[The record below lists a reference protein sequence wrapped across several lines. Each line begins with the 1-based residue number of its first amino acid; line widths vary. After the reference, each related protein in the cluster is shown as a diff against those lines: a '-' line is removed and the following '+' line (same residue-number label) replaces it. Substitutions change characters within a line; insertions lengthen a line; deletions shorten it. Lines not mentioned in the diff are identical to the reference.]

1 MSVCILIAQ
10 QKGGVGKTTIA
21 DELAFALERRG
32 YDVGVQNLDNQG
44 GMVHEP
50 TMLTGNED
58 YVVIDTPGY
67 LGKEFSVWCKNADII
82 LMPTQ
87 ASNLDRSPLDR
98 CWEVAGMANP
108 KAVRGVVLNR
118 FDPHRLLDKS
128 FERFLANAEMLV
140 LARIPTAT
148 AFAQANMLGQSVWDL
163 GPTCKAAV
171 AIEALADAVEE
182 ASRGR

>member
-1 MSVCILIAQ
+1 MSTYILVAQ

-32 YDVGVQNLDNQG
+32 YDVGIQNLDNQG

-50 TMLTGNED
+50 TMLTGEED
-58 YVVIDTPGY
+58 YVVIDTPGH
-67 LGKEFSVWCKNADII
+67 LGKEFSAWCKNADII

-87 ASNLDRSPLDR
+87 ASNLDRGPLDR
-98 CWEVAGMANP
+98 CWEAAGMANP

-118 FDPHRLLDKS
+118 FDSHRLLDRS
-128 FERFLANAEMLV
+128 FERFLDNAEMPV
-140 LARIPTAT
+140 FAKIPTAT

-163 GPTCKAAV
+163 GENSRAV
-171 AIEALADAVEE
+171 SAIESLADAIEE
-182 ASRGR
+182 VLRGR